1 MSDQQQSTTQAFP
14 SSDQQ
19 QSSTQ
24 AFVKKTAAQRK
35 LYESGNEL
43 AAYAAKQINYH
54 IMGYYPITPSTQIA
68 ENLDL
73 SGARGEHNI
82 RLIAAEGEHS
92 AAGICYG
99 ASAGGGRVF
108 NATSANGLL
117 YALEQFPVQSGTR
130 MPMVMN
136 VACRTVSGPL
146 CIKGD
151 HSDIMYLLNTGWIIL
166 FADDPQ
172 MVYDFNLIALKL
184 AEKVNLPVVVA
195 FDGFF
200 TSHQKQKCMVF
211 SEDETVQHFIGKKL
225 SCDNPEISTFAGNDS
240 TGENRFYSVLDLNH
254 PVSVGSYM
262 NEPDIINNKYQLFPL
277 YLKIDNLLHHLNRRY
292 LEILLE
298 NLLHISACK
307 IDRRQV
313 LTFLLVKIQDLHQKE
328 SHYNHQIHS
337 FLYQLLFLLLKSKN
351 PHHFLEKQ
359 QNVKLLLYIRFLYSE
374 VLLYHRYK
382 RSSPKNNLLYYK

>member
-1 MSDQQQSTTQAFP
+1 MSDQQQSTTQAFLI
-14 SSDQQ
+14 SDQQ
-19 QSSTQ
+19 PQQKSQT
-24 AFVKKTAAQRK
+24 FVKKTAAQRE

-184 AEKVNLPVVVA
+184 AEKVTVSLPAIRNRNVW
-195 FDGFF
+195 FF
-200 TSHQKQKCMVF
+200 PRMRPYR
-211 SEDETVQHFIGKKL
+211 IL
-225 SCDNPEISTFAGNDS
+225 SVKN
-240 TGENRFYSVLDLNH
+240 
-254 PVSVGSYM
+254 
-262 NEPDIINNKYQLFPL
+262 FPAT
-277 YLKIDNLLHHLNRRY
+277 IR
-292 LEILLE
+292 I
-298 NLLHISACK
+298 
-307 IDRRQV
+307 
-313 LTFLLVKIQDLHQKE
+313 
-328 SHYNHQIHS
+328 
-337 FLYQLLFLLLKSKN
+337 FLLLQEMTQ
-351 PHHFLEKQ
+351 P
-359 QNVKLLLYIRFLYSE
+359 VKIIFSVYLT
-374 VLLYHRYK
+374 
-382 RSSPKNNLLYYK
+382 

>member
-1 MSDQQQSTTQAFP
+1 MSDQQRINNTGFSIIGSARIINTGFRKENRRFSANSTKVEMSLPPTPQSR
-14 SSDQQ
+14 SIIISWDIIR
-19 QSSTQ
+19 S
-24 AFVKKTAAQRK
+24 
-35 LYESGNEL
+35 
-43 AAYAAKQINYH
+43 
-54 IMGYYPITPSTQIA
+54 PSTQIA

-211 SEDETVQHFIGKKL
+211 SEDETVQHFIGKNSPVTIPKSPL
-225 SCDNPEISTFAGNDS
+225 LPEMTPPGRIVFTVYST
-240 TGENRFYSVLDLNH
+240 
-254 PVSVGSYM
+254 
-262 NEPDIINNKYQLFPL
+262 
-277 YLKIDNLLHHLNRRY
+277 
-292 LEILLE
+292 
-298 NLLHISACK
+298 
-307 IDRRQV
+307 
-313 LTFLLVKIQDLHQKE
+313 
-328 SHYNHQIHS
+328 
-337 FLYQLLFLLLKSKN
+337 
-351 PHHFLEKQ
+351 
-359 QNVKLLLYIRFLYSE
+359 
-374 VLLYHRYK
+374 
-382 RSSPKNNLLYYK
+382 

>member
-130 MPMVMN
+130 MPLRYN
-136 VACRTVSGPL
+136 N
-146 CIKGD
+146 D
-151 HSDIMYLLNTGWIIL
+151 
-166 FADDPQ
+166 
-172 MVYDFNLIALKL
+172 
-184 AEKVNLPVVVA
+184 
-195 FDGFF
+195 
-200 TSHQKQKCMVF
+200 KQKKPLF
-211 SEDETVQHFIGKKL
+211 SRGL
-225 SCDNPEISTFAGNDS
+225 SVC
-240 TGENRFYSVLDLNH
+240 RL
-254 PVSVGSYM
+254 
-262 NEPDIINNKYQLFPL
+262 LFNSFSK
-277 YLKIDNLLHHLNRRY
+277 LKIDENYKEKRR
-292 LEILLE
+292 
-298 NLLHISACK
+298 
-307 IDRRQV
+307 
-313 LTFLLVKIQDLHQKE
+313 
-328 SHYNHQIHS
+328 
-337 FLYQLLFLLLKSKN
+337 LF
-351 PHHFLEKQ
+351 
-359 QNVKLLLYIRFLYSE
+359 Y
-374 VLLYHRYK
+374 
-382 RSSPKNNLLYYK
+382 

>member
-117 YALEQFPVQSGTR
+117 YACLLYTSWTLKAQRQS
-130 MPMVMN
+130 
-136 VACRTVSGPL
+136 CLHRTLPSIFQVYLISVS
-146 CIKGD
+146 C
-151 HSDIMYLLNTGWIIL
+151 
-166 FADDPQ
+166 
-172 MVYDFNLIALKL
+172 
-184 AEKVNLPVVVA
+184 
-195 FDGFF
+195 
-200 TSHQKQKCMVF
+200 F
-211 SEDETVQHFIGKKL
+211 S
-225 SCDNPEISTFAGNDS
+225 
-240 TGENRFYSVLDLNH
+240 
-254 PVSVGSYM
+254 
-262 NEPDIINNKYQLFPL
+262 
-277 YLKIDNLLHHLNRRY
+277 
-292 LEILLE
+292 
-298 NLLHISACK
+298 
-307 IDRRQV
+307 
-313 LTFLLVKIQDLHQKE
+313 
-328 SHYNHQIHS
+328 
-337 FLYQLLFLLLKSKN
+337 LLFCRIKSK
-351 PHHFLEKQ
+351 
-359 QNVKLLLYIRFLYSE
+359 IS
-374 VLLYHRYK
+374 
-382 RSSPKNNLLYYK
+382 